1 MIQGK
6 HLLLDTA
13 MLSQLSFWQ
22 QDVRRWLP
30 WKFVG
35 IKTMQRARA
44 AGDHCLDCTGVIH
57 V

>member
-6 HLLLDTA
+6 HLLLDMA

-30 WKFVG
+30 RKFVD